1 VNPIFISQ
9 YNVPIERA
17 MNLAINQ
24 SNYYHIDLWRLSL
37 WAIGLQFQVDSN
49 LRDNIS

>member
-1 VNPIFISQ
+1 MTPIFIRY

-37 WAIGLQFQVDSN
+37 WAMNLESQAHSNIRDS
-49 LRDNIS
+49 IS